1 MENKKYKV
9 VIAQSGKLDV
19 KEKKK
24 YILQQF
30 KYREYAENFSKK
42 IKKAVLALDTLPTGY
57 NTTGFRYRGYDIYM
71 KPCESY
77 LLFYTVDE
85 AVKTVTVLRVIHFI
99 HIKSYAIV
107 FYNNIYRIF
116 RSFSD
121 CYPDSAFCSLWLQSM
136 DDRILYYRFYTE
148 SGDITFLYLIRLP
161 FNIIG
166 DDILKS
172 FTLKV

>member
-71 KPCESY
+71 KDNAKELSEQRSHSQRYSMSIIFYPLY
-77 LLFYTVDE
+77 LSRLFTSRYFSASGTY
-85 AVKTVTVLRVIHFI
+85 FC
-99 HIKSYAIV
+99 
-107 FYNNIYRIF
+107 RIF
-116 RSFSD
+116 LALPSLTIAFNVFDSSF
-121 CYPDSAFCSLWLQSM
+121 CVRKNRNKQYQKQDSF
-136 DDRILYYRFYTE
+136 DDGIHQGSIFH
-148 SGDITFLYLIRLP
+148 
-161 FNIIG
+161 
-166 DDILKS
+166 
-172 FTLKV
+172 V